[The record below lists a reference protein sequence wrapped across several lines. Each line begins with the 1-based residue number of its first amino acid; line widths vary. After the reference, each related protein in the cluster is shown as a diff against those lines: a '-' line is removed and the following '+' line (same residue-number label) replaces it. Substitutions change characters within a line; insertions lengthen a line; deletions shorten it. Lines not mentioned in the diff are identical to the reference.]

1 MFFSTYAKKLAL
13 IIEPQTSPALIQWAG
28 KCVITA
34 HASLVIKITGKNVT
48 EVKSAFPVFVRWL
61 C

>member
-28 KCVITA
+28 KFTA